1 MKLFEIKLLKEVGPP
16 RPHNYKNNITTMIKR
31 GNFLFRG
38 MKSHDGMQNA
48 GILDIDAFFIKP
60 RESDRV
66 PLGSALAFA
75 ISNSW
80 DDLPKRSRS
89 AFATGK
95 QKETIGFGIPYL
107 CIPRD
112 DTKSFGCIEWD
123 FNFTDG
129 EEKISRLNYKLGYL
143 FGIVKRVI
151 AGDTFKDNDT
161 AQKLKGALDSV
172 QIDSRGRPLFTQPNT
187 LAALQQVVDVAPK
200 IFDDNTTEGQVI
212 IQDVLTIKSE
222 MEKLAVKSLTHL
234 LDSFPPE
241 FFGVTH
247 TTSLADIPK
256 NIGEVWWEGEYLMVE
271 MGDNT
276 PKEIL
281 QQLINEIG

>member
-38 MKSHDGMQNA
+38 MRSHDGMQNA
-48 GILDIDAFFIKP
+48 GIPDIDAFFMKP

-66 PLGSALAFA
+66 PLGNALAFA
-75 ISNSW
+75 ISQSW
-80 DDLPKRSRS
+80 DVLPKRSRS

-95 QKETIGFGIPYL
+95 QKDTISFGSPYL

-112 DTKSFGCIEWD
+112 DTKSFGCIDRD

-129 EEKISRLNYKLGYL
+129 EEKLSRLNYKLGYL
-143 FGIVKRVI
+143 FSIVKRVI
-151 AGDTFKDNDT
+151 SGDTFKDDDT
-161 AQKLKGALDSV
+161 AQKLKTALDSV
-172 QIDSRGRPLFTQPNT
+172 QVDSHKRPLYAQPNT
-187 LAALQQVVDVAPK
+187 LEALQQLVDVAPNLV
-200 IFDDNTTEGQVI
+200 DDSTDAGKYI
-212 IQDVLTIKSE
+212 IQDVEVVKSE
-222 MEKLAVKSLTHL
+222 MEKLGLKSLPQL
-234 LDSFPPE
+234 LDSIPPE
-241 FFGVTH
+241 SFGITH
-247 TTSLADIPK
+247 ATSLADIPK